1 MSKQNSCWI
10 IPAGVPGKK
19 NGGLSKQQPTNKPLE
34 LLELDEDELLELL
47 DELELPELDELEL
60 PELDELELLL
70 DVELEVEVD
79 DDELELD
86 EELEEPRQ
94 QQIPIAPIIH
104 RIFPGLTTCIL
115 LAKQSGPSMP
125 VSPRLSILPWRSTQ
139 N

>member
-1 MSKQNSCWI
+1 MT
-10 IPAGVPGKK
+10 PDGVPGKK

-34 LLELDEDELLELL
+34 LLELDEDELLEL
-47 DELELPELDELEL
+47 LDELEL

-104 RIFPGLTTCIL
+104 RIFPGLTTCI
-115 LAKQSGPSMP
+115 P
-125 VSPRLSILPWRSTQ
+125 
-139 N
+139 

>member
-1 MSKQNSCWI
+1 MT
-10 IPAGVPGKK
+10 PDGVPGKK

-60 PELDELELLL
+60 LLDVDEDDEFEVDDD
-70 DVELEVEVD
+70 DVELELDVES
-79 DDELELD
+79 
-86 EELEEPRQ
+86 EEPRQ

-115 LAKQSGPSMP
+115 LAKQSGPNMP
-125 VSPRLSILPWRSTQ
+125 VSHRL
-139 N
+139 

>member
-1 MSKQNSCWI
+1 MT
-10 IPAGVPGKK
+10 PDGVPGKK

-60 PELDELELLL
+60 LL

-86 EELEEPRQ
+86 VESEEPRQ

-104 RIFPGLTTCIL
+104 RIFPGLTTCI
-115 LAKQSGPSMP
+115 P
-125 VSPRLSILPWRSTQ
+125 
-139 N
+139 

>member
-1 MSKQNSCWI
+1 MT
-10 IPAGVPGKK
+10 PDGVPGKK

-34 LLELDEDELLELL
+34 LLELDEDELLEL
-47 DELELPELDELEL
+47 LDELEL

>member
-1 MSKQNSCWI
+1 MT
-10 IPAGVPGKK
+10 PDGVPGKK

-60 PELDELELLL
+60 LL
-70 DVELEVEVD
+70 DVDEDDEFEVD
-79 DDELELD
+79 DDAVELELD
-86 EELEEPRQ
+86 VESEEPRQ

-104 RIFPGLTTCIL
+104 RIFPGLTTCTL

>member
-1 MSKQNSCWI
+1 MT
-10 IPAGVPGKK
+10 PAGVPGKK

-34 LLELDEDELLELL
+34 LLELDEDELLELF
-47 DELELPELDELEL
+47 DELEL

>member
-1 MSKQNSCWI
+1 MT
-10 IPAGVPGKK
+10 PDGVPGKK

-60 PELDELELLL
+60 LL
-70 DVELEVEVD
+70 DVEEDDELEVDVEE
-79 DDELELD
+79 DELELD

-104 RIFPGLTTCIL
+104 RIFPGLTTCI
-115 LAKQSGPSMP
+115 P
-125 VSPRLSILPWRSTQ
+125 
-139 N
+139 

>member
-1 MSKQNSCWI
+1 MT
-10 IPAGVPGKK
+10 PDGVPGKK

-60 PELDELELLL
+60 LLDVDE